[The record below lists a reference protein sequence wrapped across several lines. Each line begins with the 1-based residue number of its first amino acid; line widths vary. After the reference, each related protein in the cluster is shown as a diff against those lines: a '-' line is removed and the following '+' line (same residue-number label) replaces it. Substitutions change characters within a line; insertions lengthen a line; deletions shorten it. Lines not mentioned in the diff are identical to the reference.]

1 MTRPV
6 ATALPAVEEK
16 PAYVRRMFAAIAPTY
31 DLMNRL
37 MTFGQDQRWRR
48 LALEA
53 CDLPP
58 HSTLL
63 DIGTGT
69 GDVAYAALA
78 TTPGLTAVGVD
89 FTWEMMAAGRAK
101 QVGLWLPFVQGDAF
115 TLPFADATFDAVVSG
130 FLLRNVVDRTAALR
144 EQVRVVKPGGRVV
157 CLETAPPDNVLL
169 GPLFRLYFFGIVP
182 RIGALISGEGA
193 AYRYLPQST
202 VDFPAPAMLRHLMEL
217 AGLRNVTY
225 SEHLFGAVA
234 IHSGMK

>member
-1 MTRPV
+1 MTQTV
-6 ATALPAVEEK
+6 ATALPSAEEK
-16 PAYVRRMFAAIAPTY
+16 PVYVKRMFAAIAPTY

-48 LALEA
+48 LALAA

-58 HSTLL
+58 HSSLL

-69 GDVAYAALA
+69 GDLAYAALA
-78 TTPGLTAVGVD
+78 TTPGLAAVGVD
-89 FTWEMMAAGRAK
+89 FTWEMMAAGRGK
-101 QVGLWLPFVQGDAF
+101 HVGLWLPFVQGDTF
-115 TLPFADATFDAVVSG
+115 TLPFPDSTFDAVVSG

-157 CLETAPPDNVLL
+157 CLETAPPENVLL

-234 IHSGMK
+234 IHTGMK